1 MPKWLHILNQP
12 KVHQITVKDSVYN
25 KYNPYGFMY
34 NVNHPAIAWAY
45 AQFRKEIGEEIFPI
59 SDADRYEFE
68 KRVAEG
74 YYPQLKKFLER

>member
-1 MPKWLHILNQP
+1 MPKWLHLFNP
-12 KVHQITVKDSVYN
+12 PEVHRITVNDSVYN
-25 KYNPYGFMY
+25 QYNPYGFMF

-45 AQFRKEIGEEIFPI
+45 AKFRKEIGEELYPI

-74 YYPQLKKFLER
+74 YYPQLNKFLPR